1 MCPEGRLKCECDK
14 TVCIWGSK
22 CNRVQ
27 ECTDGSD
34 EEECTEAGN
43 EWNIHVLYLFC
54 KHMHTKGHKLM
65 YTK

>member
-1 MCPEGRLKCECDK
+1 VSPEGRLKCESDK

-27 ECTDGSD
+27 D
-34 EEECTEAGN
+34 
-43 EWNIHVLYLFC
+43 VLYLFC
-54 KHMHTKGHKLM
+54 KHISTKGHTLM